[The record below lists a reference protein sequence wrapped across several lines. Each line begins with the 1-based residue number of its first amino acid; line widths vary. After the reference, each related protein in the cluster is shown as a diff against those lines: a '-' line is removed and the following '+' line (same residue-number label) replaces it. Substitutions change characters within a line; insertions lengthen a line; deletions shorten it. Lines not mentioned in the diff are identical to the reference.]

1 MMVDGQETLIVRPLA
16 EADLDAIAALQEASI
31 MAFGLQ
37 AYGRRK
43 AEAWARIGYQV
54 RHDLL
59 AQGTFFVAER
69 DARLLGVGGWSPDSL
84 DHRVAWLR
92 YLFVHPDAIGQG
104 VGRRLVEAAEASARA
119 AGRGQLRVWSSL
131 NAVGFY
137 RALGYRSIRRAA
149 MPLAAEIDI
158 DYVLMARN

>member
-1 MMVDGQETLIVRPLA
+1 MR
-16 EADLDAIAALQEASI
+16 
-31 MAFGLQ
+31 
-37 AYGRRK
+37 
-43 AEAWARIGYQV
+43 
-54 RHDLL
+54 
-59 AQGTFFVAER
+59 
-69 DARLLGVGGWSPDSL
+69 RLLGVGGWSPDSL

-92 YLFVHPDAIGQG
+92 YLFVHPDAIGHG

-149 MPLAAEIDI
+149 VPLSAEIDL
-158 DYVLMARN
+158 DYVLMTRS

>member
-1 MMVDGQETLIVRPLA
+1 VV
-16 EADLDAIAALQEASI
+16 
-31 MAFGLQ
+31 
-37 AYGRRK
+37 
-43 AEAWARIGYQV
+43 
-54 RHDLL
+54 
-59 AQGTFFVAER
+59 ER

-92 YLFVHPDAIGQG
+92 YLFVHPDASGQG
-104 VGRRLVEAAEASARA
+104 VGRRLVEAAEASARS